1 MGHEETGSCM
11 HSVHRLWFDEPCSTI
26 FPKLG
31 CRIPESILLYNK
43 MLRVNYAHKN
53 MSAKQLHSHTTHGSY
68 RLKKTPCIWQYWPRM
83 TKIHPSKTTELK
95 GNEQVS
101 GQKSKITVK
110 GEVES
115 ITGDLAGMVYTKR
128 NRLTFKERSKP
139 DKDKCLMICLVC
151 GI

>member
-1 MGHEETGSCM
+1 
-11 HSVHRLWFDEPCSTI
+11 
-26 FPKLG
+26 
-31 CRIPESILLYNK
+31 
-43 MLRVNYAHKN
+43 
-53 MSAKQLHSHTTHGSY
+53 
-68 RLKKTPCIWQYWPRM
+68 M